1 MFTTI
6 PANSI
11 YTWGATLLLGVGL
24 GLIIYW
30 ILSSISNIG
39 FDIYDRTPSRRMA
52 KRLQGVGLIEAKI
65 QDKASYIAPAV
76 NAVRA
81 KAGFPMW
88 VTLAVAG
95 LSILGYLY
103 TMSLWA
109 FGIIFLYII
118 ARMWLRAQDKRRE
131 HKDVWL
137 FLLDLRT
144 KLTFKGSLLTAL
156 TDVAKDSRTT
166 CAKIV
171 QIYLDA
177 GFQGNGLSLLGQIA
191 QDTKLPFL
199 DDVVA
204 RAEASASGKLSLD
217 DALHQAI
224 EKVQFEIDTA
234 AKEQLQKI
242 PSRLIIIVF
251 PTLLGPGLVLLLY
264 PVVDNL
270 LKSLQGMGGVF

>member
-1 MFTTI
+1 MFTAI
-6 PANSI
+6 PANTL
-11 YTWGATLLLGVGL
+11 YTWGATILLGVGL
-24 GLIIYW
+24 GLIVFW

-39 FDIYDRTPSRRMA
+39 FTIYDRTPGRRMA
-52 KRLQGVGLIEAKI
+52 KRLHGVGLLEEKKKDAS
-65 QDKASYIAPAV
+65 SYIAPAV
-76 NAVRA
+76 NAVRSR
-81 KAGFPMW
+81 AGFPMW
-88 VTLAVAG
+88 VTLVVAA
-95 LSILGYLY
+95 LSLLGYVY
-103 TMSLWA
+103 TQSVWA
-109 FGIIFLYII
+109 LGLIFLYII
-118 ARMWLRAQDKRRE
+118 ARMWARAQDKRRE

-156 TDVAKDSRTT
+156 TDVAKDGRTT

-177 GFQGNGLSLLGQIA
+177 GFQGNGLSLLGKIA

-224 EKVQFEIDTA
+224 EKVQYEIDTA

>member
-1 MFTTI
+1 MFTAI

-39 FDIYDRTPSRRMA
+39 FDIYDRTPGRRMA

-109 FGIIFLYII
+109 VGIIFLYII

-224 EKVQFEIDTA
+224 EKVQYEIDTA
-234 AKEQLQKI
+234 ATEELQKI

-251 PTLLGPGLVLLLY
+251 PTLLGPGLVLLL
-264 PVVDNL
+264 
-270 LKSLQGMGGVF
+270 

>member
-1 MFTTI
+1 MFTAI

-39 FDIYDRTPSRRMA
+39 FDIYDRTPGRRMA

-118 ARMWLRAQDKRRE
+118 ARMWLRNQDKRRE

-224 EKVQFEIDTA
+224 EKVQYEIDTA

>member
-39 FDIYDRTPSRRMA
+39 FDIYDRTPGRRMA

-88 VTLAVAG
+88 MTLAVAG

-224 EKVQFEIDTA
+224 EKVQYEIDTA

>member
-1 MFTTI
+1 MFTAI

-39 FDIYDRTPSRRMA
+39 FDIYDRTPGRRMA

-224 EKVQFEIDTA
+224 EKVQYEIDTA

>member
-39 FDIYDRTPSRRMA
+39 FDIYDRTPGRRMA

-224 EKVQFEIDTA
+224 EKVQYEIDTA

>member
-1 MFTTI
+1 MFTAI

-39 FDIYDRTPSRRMA
+39 FDIYDRTPGRRMA